1 MDTANKN
8 INIKTNLKGKYIC
21 HGVGSRRVCKQALGL
36 SKWGVKFVNIISRA
50 FQFSKKYL

>member
-8 INIKTNLKGKYIC
+8 INIKTPQGEVQMPRSGFEMC
-21 HGVGSRRVCKQALGL
+21 MQASVGSL
-36 SKWGVKFVNIISRA
+36 KWGVKFVNIISRA